1 MLHLGSAR
9 SRYHR
14 PVPVPTHSHA
24 IDDLKFIRE
33 TMENAASFTAVP
45 GWGGVGM
52 GATALVAAALAT
64 RQAGPAAWLAVWGG
78 AAFLASALGVLGI
91 LWKARKFQTPVLS
104 QPGRKFVLS
113 LSPPILAGAVLT
125 VVVYRMGALS
135 LLPGIWLLL
144 YGAGVVTG
152 GAFSVKVIPVMGLC
166 FMLTGVL
173 ALFCPPAWGNLMMA
187 AGFGGLHVIF
197 GTLIAWRYGG

>member
-1 MLHLGSAR
+1 MPHHDLAR
-9 SRYHR
+9 SRPHR
-14 PVPVPTHSHA
+14 PLAIHSHA
-24 IDDLKFIRE
+24 IEDLRFIRE

-45 GWGGVGM
+45 GWGGVAM
-52 GATALVAAALAT
+52 GVTALLAAGFAS
-64 RQAGPAAWLAVWGG
+64 RQAPAAWLAVWGG
-78 AAFLASALGVLGI
+78 AAVLAFVLGALGI

-113 LSPPILAGAVLT
+113 LSPPILAGAILT
-125 VVVYRMGALS
+125 VVVYRMGAFS

-152 GAFSVKVIPVMGLC
+152 GAFSVKVVPVMGLC

-173 ALFCPPAWGNLMMA
+173 ALFCPPAWGNLLMA
-187 AGFGGLHVIF
+187 SGFGGLHIIF
-197 GTLIAWRYGG
+197 GILIAWRYGG